1 MGMGSAMVE
10 GKSTHPLPLTGSWW
24 SRISYIH
31 TYIHNTK
38 DCKIVDI
45 CVPLDTNVELRHT
58 TKIDD
63 YIPLVDQLQRIYP
76 AYKYTVI
83 PVIVGTL
90 GTIPKTLKDSLLKIG
105 LQKVKLPAVIEA
117 GADWHNEDSEKL

>member
-1 MGMGSAMVE
+1 MVGYANLYTE
-10 GKSTHPLPLTGSWW
+10 QDTHNRPDMIIWRSD
-24 SRISYIH
+24 
-31 TYIHNTK
+31 TK

-76 AYKYTVI
+76 AFKYTVI
-83 PVIVGTL
+83 PVIVGAL

-105 LQKVKLPAVIEA
+105 LQKVKLPAVIERIQ
-117 GADWHNEDSEKL
+117 KLALTGTMKIVKNFKKL